1 MTITRK
7 QIILIALVVV
17 LVRSG
22 YVVLDRWL
30 LNRGLPDGLIQTN
43 GRIEGDH
50 VTVVSKFP
58 GRIQELLAREGAMV
72 TQCQVLIRLDN
83 SQTAARVQP
92 AKYAAE
98 AVETQVQA
106 AHTTSDTIEIG
117 AVPFRGEVG

>member
-1 MTITRK
+1 MATLRK
-7 QIILIALVVV
+7 PIVFALLTLV
-17 LVRSG
+17 LAGSG
-22 YVVLDRWL
+22 YVA
-30 LNRGLPDGLIQTN
+30 LNRRVLNQRLPAGLIQTN

-58 GRIQELLAREGAMV
+58 GRTQELLAREGETV
-72 TQCQVLIRLDN
+72 TQGQVLIRLDN
-83 SQTAARVQP
+83 SQTAARAQQ

>member
-1 MTITRK
+1 MTISRK
-7 QIILIALVVV
+7 QIILIALVLV
-17 LVRSG
+17 LVGSG
-22 YVVLDRWL
+22 YVALDRWVL
-30 LNRGLPDGLIQTN
+30 SQRLPDGLIQTN
-43 GRIEGDH
+43 SRIEGDH

-58 GRIQELLAREGAMV
+58 GRTQKLLAREGATV
-72 TQCQVLIRLDN
+72 TQGQVLIRLDN
-83 SQTAARVQP
+83 SQTVARVQQ